1 MLSNFFRQRDEDER
15 QKEEDSFSDS
25 NCFISVV
32 VSLSV
37 QLYVTNIL
45 YIELPFEET
54 TAVTDCFSRPVEANT
69 RAEEKEKRILGCSRK
84 NKCLVGEL
92 FVGDSS

>member
-1 MLSNFFRQRDEDER
+1 MLSNFFRQRDEDEC
-15 QKEEDSFSDS
+15 QKEENSFNDN

-32 VSLSV
+32 VSISV

-69 RAEEKEKRILGCSRK
+69 CAEEKEKRVLGCSGK
-84 NKCLVGEL
+84 NKCLVGKL
-92 FVGDSS
+92 FVGDGS